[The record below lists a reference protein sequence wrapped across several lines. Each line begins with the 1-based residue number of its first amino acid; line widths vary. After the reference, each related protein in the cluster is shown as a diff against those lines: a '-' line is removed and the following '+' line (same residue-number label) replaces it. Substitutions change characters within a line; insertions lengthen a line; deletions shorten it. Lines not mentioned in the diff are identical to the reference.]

1 MDADEPEPGGS
12 AVPDR
17 RLLRARRTREALATA
32 AVDLILERGLA
43 ATTVEAVAERADVT
57 RRTFSRYFTGKED
70 AALGFVRDDGERI
83 NALLRAR
90 PAGEPPLLAY
100 RRAVRAWLA
109 DRDSPARH
117 LRPQMRRI
125 IGLLDQEPT
134 LFAAY
139 ERIRVDAQEESIR
152 IIAERLGTDD
162 LRDLRPAVVVEAAAG
177 VLTAALR
184 AWARG
189 PDDRDGP
196 DTTTGTDSTGIPDG
210 PDGRDAGNAAGADLA
225 DLVERAYDALTREA
239 ASAAAHRTTDPSR
252 TTEEPRT
259 TDE

>member
-1 MDADEPEPGGS
+1 MDADETEPGTA
-12 AVPDR
+12 AVADR

-43 ATTVEAVAERADVT
+43 ATTVEAIAERADVT

-83 NALLRAR
+83 NELLRAR
-90 PAGEPPLLAY
+90 PAGEPPLVAY

-109 DRDSPARH
+109 DRHTPARH
-117 LRPQMRRI
+117 LRPRMRRI
-125 IGLLDQEPT
+125 VGLLDEEPT

-152 IIAERLGTDD
+152 IIAARLGTDD
-162 LRDLRPAVVVEAAAG
+162 VRDLRPAVVVEAAAG

-189 PDDRDGP
+189 PDEHGGP
-196 DTTTGTDSTGIPDG
+196 HAPGDH
-210 PDGRDAGNAAGADLA
+210 AGSGADLA
-225 DLVERAYDALTREA
+225 DLVERAYDVLSTEA
-239 ASAAAHRTTDPSR
+239 ASAAVH
-252 TTEEPRT
+252 TEQPRT

>member
-1 MDADEPEPGGS
+1 MDADVPGQRG
-12 AVPDR
+12 AAGTDR

-83 NALLRAR
+83 NTLLRAR
-90 PAGEPPLLAY
+90 PADEPPLLAY
-100 RRAVRAWLA
+100 RRAVRAWLT
-109 DRDSPARH
+109 DPRTPARH
-117 LRPQMRRI
+117 LRPQMRRLI
-125 IGLLDQEPT
+125 ALLDSEPT

-139 ERIRVDAQEESIR
+139 ERIRVDAQDESVR
-152 IIAERLGTDD
+152 IVAERLGTDT

-184 AWARG
+184 AWAHT
-189 PDDRDGP
+189 PQ
-196 DTTTGTDSTGIPDG
+196 
-210 PDGRDAGNAAGADLA
+210 DAAAPGDPGADLT
-225 DLVERAYDALTREA
+225 DLVERAYDVLSREA
-239 ASAAAHRTTDPSR
+239 ASAAAHRSTEPSR
-252 TTEEPRT
+252 TT
-259 TDE
+259 DE